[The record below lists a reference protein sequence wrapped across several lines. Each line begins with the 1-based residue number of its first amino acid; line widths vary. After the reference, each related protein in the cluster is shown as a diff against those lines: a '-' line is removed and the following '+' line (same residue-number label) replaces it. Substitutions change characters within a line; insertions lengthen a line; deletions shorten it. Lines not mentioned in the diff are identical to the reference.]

1 MLPAPALPLVKL
13 AIVAALTSIRDE
25 AALNT
30 PPTAPRVP
38 TGIDMPLSL
47 TAGAPRPH
55 GVLVGGR

>member
-1 MLPAPALPLVKL
+1 VKL

-47 TAGAPRPH
+47 TGPALPAH
-55 GVLVGGR
+55 MAFW